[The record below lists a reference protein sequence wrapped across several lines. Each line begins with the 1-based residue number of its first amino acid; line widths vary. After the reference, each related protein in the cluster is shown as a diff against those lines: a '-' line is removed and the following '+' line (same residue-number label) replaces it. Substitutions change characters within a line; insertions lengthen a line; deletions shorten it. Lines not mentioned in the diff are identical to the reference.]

1 MKLVIV
7 EGTNGVGKTTL
18 LKKIRE
24 KYDVFYVHFPLIY
37 YRKMPPVAYLGE
49 MLSFL
54 RGQLGVFVDLNARP
68 ILVDRFFLSTMVY
81 QGKDVN
87 FVMPV
92 LEELSKHE
100 YYLFVLKPD
109 EKYKRVISQFDNIK
123 TYDDPNALE
132 NAISYVLDR
141 WCNGNDKA
149 LQKTGI
155 PNFAKSVS

>member
-1 MKLVIV
+1 MKLIIV
-7 EGTNGVGKTTL
+7 EGSNGVGKTTL
-18 LKKIRE
+18 LKKIRDR
-24 KYDVFYVHFPLIY
+24 YDVFYVHFPLVY
-37 YRKMPPVAYLGE
+37 YRKMPAVAYLGE

-54 RGQLGVFVDLNARP
+54 RGQLGVFVDLNVRP

-81 QGKDVN
+81 QNKDVN
-87 FVMPV
+87 FISPV

-132 NAISYVLDR
+132 NAITFILNR
-141 WCNGNDKA
+141 WSNGNDEGLNKA
-149 LQKTGI
+149 SVA
-155 PNFAKSVS
+155 NFSKGVI

>member
-1 MKLVIV
+1 MRLIIV
-7 EGTNGVGKTTL
+7 EGSNGVGKTTL
-18 LKKIRE
+18 LKKIRDR
-24 KYDVFYVHFPLIY
+24 YDVFYVHFPLVY
-37 YRKMPPVAYLGE
+37 YRKMPAVAYLGE

-132 NAISYVLDR
+132 NAIYYVLDR
-141 WCNGNDKA
+141 WSNKESKNVSVA
-149 LQKTGI
+149 SPVSLV
-155 PNFAKSVS
+155 KS